1 MSTVTLAEMYAKQ
14 GLHGRAREILRRL
27 SAEGDGEARRRLAA
41 MGQGAQP
48 QIELLNGLLAR
59 IQQRRRG
66 AR

>member
-27 SAEGDGEARRRLAA
+27 SAQGDGEARRRLAA
-41 MGQGAQP
+41 MGEGAQSH
-48 QIELLNGLLAR
+48 IELLHRLLAR